1 MPSLLPSSFGLLAL
15 AIPAAFAA
23 GALLVSDRHPFRT
36 AAVSAGAALLA
47 ALALAIGWGVGGVP
61 SPTTPVADG
70 ALGVLAP
77 SVRLDLVTCVMTGL
91 ITFIALIIVR
101 FSGRY
106 LALEPGRRR
115 YVRWLLATLTA
126 VSLLVV
132 SNNLLWLG
140 AAWVATSLALH
151 QLLTFF
157 RHRPQALLA
166 AHKKFLVS
174 RCADLCLLSA
184 IGLISAAAGS
194 LELDAVH
201 RWATTTP
208 QLPTSVTVATV
219 LLVIGASLKCAQ
231 LPFHGWLT
239 QVMEAP
245 TPVSALLHAGVV
257 NIGGFLMIR
266 MAPLM
271 MRAELA
277 QTLLVAIGATT
288 AVVAALV
295 MTTQVSAKVT
305 LAWSTCAQMGFMLV
319 QCGLGAYHL
328 ALLHLVAHSLYKA
341 HAFLSSGS
349 VVDAWRAAQLAP
361 RRPPA
366 PLGAWVG
373 AALVGLLTIA
383 GIGWSLGVTPTGE
396 PALLALGLVLA
407 LALTPILVRSARGP
421 RLAARA
427 FAASGATALLYFGWH
442 ELFSRALPLVE
453 HAVTP
458 SMVVRLGLVG
468 GAFLT
473 LFVLQA
479 SLQARPSSRLAR
491 AIRPALVAGLYLDE
505 LFTRA
510 TFRLWPP
517 TLPERRPGAER
528 PLSLA
533 TDRSIRKV

>member
-1 MPSLLPSSFGLLAL
+1 MPNFSPSLLGAAGL
-15 AIPAAFAA
+15 AIPFAFAS
-23 GALLVSDRHPFRT
+23 GALLVSRRTPFRGAT
-36 AAVSAGAALLA
+36 IAALAALLA
-47 ALALAIGWGVGGVP
+47 ALGLTVSW
-61 SPTTPVADG
+61 
-70 ALGVLAP
+70 VLAGAPEQTITLVSGPLAAVGP
-77 SVRLDLVTCVMTGL
+77 SVRLDLVTSVMTGL

-101 FSGRY
+101 FSARY
-106 LALEPGRRR
+106 LGREPGRER
-115 YVRWLLATLTA
+115 YARWLLATLAA
-126 VSLLVV
+126 VSLLVI
-132 SNNLLWLG
+132 SGNLLWLG

-157 RHRPQALLA
+157 QDRPQALLA

-194 LELDAVH
+194 LQLDEVH

-208 QLPTSVTVATV
+208 ELPVSVTVATV

-277 QTLLVAIGATT
+277 QTLLVAIGSTT
-288 AVVAALV
+288 VVAAALV
-295 MTTQVSAKVT
+295 MSRQVSAKVS

-341 HAFLSSGS
+341 HAFLSTGS
-349 VVDAWRAAQLAP
+349 VVDGWRAASLAP
-361 RRPPA
+361 RRDPA
-366 PLGAWVG
+366 SLGKWIG
-373 AALVGLLTIA
+373 AALVGLLTVA
-383 GIGWSLGVTPTGE
+383 GIGLGIGLTPASE
-396 PALLALGLVLA
+396 PALFALGLVVA
-407 LALTPILVRSARGP
+407 LALTPLLVRGSGGP
-421 RLAARA
+421 RLVLRA
-427 FAASGATALLYFGWH
+427 FGSAAAVALLYFGWH
-442 ELFSRALPLVE
+442 ELFAHALPLVE
-453 HAVTP
+453 RATTA
-458 SMVVRLGLVG
+458 SMVVRLVLVG
-468 GAFLT
+468 AAFLT

-479 SLQARPSSRLAR
+479 ALEARPTGRLAR
-491 AIRPALVAGLYLDE
+491 ALHPRLLAGFYLDE

-510 TFRLWPP
+510 TFRFWPP
-517 TLPERRPGAER
+517 TLPERRPRAGRELL
-528 PLSLA
+528 PSP
-533 TDRSIRKV
+533 RSTRKA